1 MHLHFVNKCPVA
13 DVTGVAVAYWTE
25 ATKSVSEHRQQ
36 DPRDDVRAE
45 RRAAARIMVQLAAAA
60 REPGQEKVAVQI
72 VDLSLQGC
80 RIEMRCA
87 SFAEQWVLLMIHGL
101 TPQYSR
107 IVWQE
112 PGFAGIE
119 FATPLDQSTF
129 DSLIKQVRTTRHM
142 ISALRSTGD
151 RARHIAKRT
160 IESPSKRALVG
171 MSQDCFVA
179 AMVKTFEMAEPR
191 NDDAQISQLTST
203 IVKRSRT

>member
-1 MHLHFVNKCPVA
+1 MIELA
-13 DVTGVAVAYWTE
+13 GAAG
-25 ATKSVSEHRQQ
+25 AKSLSDRRQQ
-36 DPRDDVRAE
+36 DPSKEVRAE
-45 RRAAARIMVQLAAAA
+45 RRAAARVMVQLAASA

-72 VDLSLQGC
+72 VDLSPQGC
-80 RIEMRCA
+80 RIEMHCA
-87 SFAEQWVLLMIHGL
+87 SFAEQWVLLMVHGL

-119 FATPLDQSTF
+119 FATPLSQSIF
-129 DSLIKQVRTTRHM
+129 DGLIKQVRTTRHM

-179 AMVKTFEMAEPR
+179 AMVKTFELAKPR
-191 NDDAQISQLTST
+191 IDEARVSQLTST
-203 IVKRSRT
+203 IVKRSLD